1 MKLSNKVYDT
11 LKWIAIYFL
20 PALATLWLGLAKIWS
35 FPYGVEIGA
44 TISAID
50 LFLGAILGISK
61 AGYEGQ
67 GTLTVNEND
76 PEKDIYNLELNV
88 EPEELLN
95 MKTVTFVVDKGG
107 KVEG

>member
-1 MKLSNKVYDT
+1 MKLSNSVYDK

-61 AGYEGQ
+61 SNYEGQ
-67 GTLTVNEND
+67 GTLTVNSDD
-76 PEKDIYNLELNV
+76 PNKDLYNLELNV
-88 EPEELLN
+88 DPEELLN
-95 MKTVTFVVDKGG
+95 MKTITFVVEANK
-107 KVEG
+107 KTEE